1 MIVFCPRRG
10 RESNVAAET
19 HLTGGGRILCV
30 PEAGADHGVL
40 HAITPEFLLP
50 TSFEVD
56 DGEAGLVQGLCQGN
70 IFLPTWSISMKL
82 IYSSLSSL
90 LTQTLYNA
98 HNRPKC
104 LTRIKS
110 KAVNCTLV

>member
-1 MIVFCPRRG
+1 M
-10 RESNVAAET
+10 AAET

-70 IFLPTWSISMKL
+70 IFLPTWSISIKTD
-82 IYSSLSSL
+82 IFVSLVPPY
-90 LTQTLYNA
+90 TNA
-98 HNRPKC
+98 QNASRE
-104 LTRIKS
+104 
-110 KAVNCTLV
+110 